1 MSLIKIFES
10 FYCLFIDYILL
21 KVITHEGMG
30 HLYDTKCKKTHKI
43 NTLGLISKSL
53 NVDIPLLKK
62 YIMSLQVPY
71 NDSESIGAEWEL
83 RKRLM

>member
-1 MSLIKIFES
+1 M
-10 FYCLFIDYILL
+10 
-21 KVITHEGMG
+21 HEGMG
-30 HLYDTKCKKTHKI
+30 HVYDIKCKKTHKI

-71 NDSESIGAEWEL
+71 NDSESIGAE
-83 RKRLM
+83 